1 MRDLFLKLKI
11 SGSKRCGEENRINVT
26 SFSTARFL
34 RGAGPR
40 CISPLLTITK
50 VYLLGEARAVVC
62 DALNPPLISPGL
74 YLCIC
79 NCVALKAPLIIDY
92 NRVACSYVCTQMQL
106 KMQCTLHKGLPFLS
120 SLHRITRNQ
129 ISHYYLQTHALEA
142 EPALSS
148 KGITDQMHLYSDS
161 SDHSNI
167 NFDQDSRDRWSKDP
181 CGKISETHRSPPSP
195 MIQTDYVIFSCFI
208 SQSVIQTDFMW
219 ICVLTTIAMKYNLT
233 TLCLMF
239 YVLLSE

>member
-1 MRDLFLKLKI
+1 MKI

-92 NRVACSYVCTQMQL
+92 TRVACSYVCTQMQL

-167 NFDQDSRDRWSKDP
+167 NFDQDSRDR
-181 CGKISETHRSPPSP
+181 
-195 MIQTDYVIFSCFI
+195 
-208 SQSVIQTDFMW
+208 
-219 ICVLTTIAMKYNLT
+219 
-233 TLCLMF
+233 
-239 YVLLSE
+239 